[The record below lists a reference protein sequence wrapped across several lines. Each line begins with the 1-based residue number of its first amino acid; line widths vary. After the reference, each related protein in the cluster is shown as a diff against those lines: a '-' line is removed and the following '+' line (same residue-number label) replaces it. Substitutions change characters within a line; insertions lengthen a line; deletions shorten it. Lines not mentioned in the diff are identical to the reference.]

1 MNGGTIK
8 NDVKTNWRW
17 YLCALLFVATTVN
30 YLDRQVLSLTWKD
43 FIAPEFHWTDTD
55 YGMITGWFSLFY
67 AAVSLF
73 AGTAIDR
80 LGTKKGYLL
89 AILIWSTGAC
99 LHAGCGWLTMEIEG
113 LDSVEALHAV
123 KQGSALA
130 LSIST
135 ISVYESGNFPSAI
148 KVTAE
153 YFPKK
158 DRALST
164 AIFNSG
170 ASVGALAAP
179 ATIPFIAKAWGWESA
194 FIIIGAL
201 GFIWVFFW
209 LEWYEKP
216 EKSKHVNAAELAYI
230 HQDDEKEAD
239 ETKTD
244 EKTEKTIPLLK
255 CLTWSLSL
263 VSSSPTACGGSIC
276 SGPPLTSVM
285 SITILRP
292 QKRAP
297 RSSSSCIS
305 SSRWSLS
312 SVAICLSCL
321 WRSVAWI
328 LTADVCW
335 PCSSSPSCL

>member
-1 MNGGTIK
+1 
-8 NDVKTNWRW
+8 
-17 YLCALLFVATTVN
+17 
-30 YLDRQVLSLTWKD
+30 
-43 FIAPEFHWTDTD
+43 
-55 YGMITGWFSLFY
+55 MI
-67 AAVSLF
+67 
-73 AGTAIDR
+73 
-80 LGTKKGYLL
+80 L
-89 AILIWSTGAC
+89 AIG
-99 LHAGCGWLTMEIEG
+99 
-113 LDSVEALHAV
+113 
-123 KQGSALA
+123 
-130 LSIST
+130 
-135 ISVYESGNFPSAI
+135 ESGNFPSAI

-239 ETKTD
+239 KAKAD
-244 EKTEKTIPLLK
+244 EKAEKTIPLLK
-255 CLTWSLSL
+255 CLTYRQTWEFIAGKFF
-263 VSSSPTACGGSIC
+263 TDGSTC
-276 SGPPLTSVM
+276 SGLLHTLAM
-285 SITILRP
+285 STTILRP

-297 RSSSSCIS
+297 RSSLSCIS